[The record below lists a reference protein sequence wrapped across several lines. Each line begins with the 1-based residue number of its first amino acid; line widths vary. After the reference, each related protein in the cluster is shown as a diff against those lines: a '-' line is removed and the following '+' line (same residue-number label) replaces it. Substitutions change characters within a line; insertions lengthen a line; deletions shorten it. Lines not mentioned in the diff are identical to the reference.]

1 MRPNESFTRL
11 TDKRIIEQLEE
22 IAQQRKLPIELITF
36 STSSA
41 AKILGTSERLLRDLI
56 AQRKIKFI
64 QYKTRGKII
73 FTAKGLIEFLNEN
86 QCDII

>member
-36 STSSA
+36 STNSA
-41 AKILGTSERLLRDLI
+41 AKILGTSERSLRDLI
-56 AQRKIKFI
+56 AQRKIRFV
-64 QYKTRGKII
+64 QYKQRGKII
-73 FTAKGLIEFLNEN
+73 FTAKDLIEFLNEN
-86 QCDII
+86 KCEII